1 MDLAQLNT
9 EHGIANQ
16 VEFVS
21 GKGDFPYIKVTTD
34 QAEALISI
42 YGGQVLSFKPKGAS
56 HDLLFV
62 SENAYYTSGKA
73 IKGGIP
79 VCWPWFGPD
88 PEGKGRPNHGFV
100 RNRLWQVIG
109 TEAIGDSATRIVLGL
124 SDTEDTRELWP
135 HPFELRLE
143 ITVGNILNL
152 ALVSRNVG
160 DRPFTITQAL
170 HTYFTVGDIT
180 QTQVLGLDGT
190 SYIDKVDDQK
200 VKSQSGE
207 VEITAEVDRIYQS
220 VPNELTIVDGALN
233 RRIRINSSG
242 NQTAVVWNPW
252 IELSAKSGDLT
263 NDDYTGFICVETTNA
278 ADDVITVPPQDEYRL
293 AVTYE
298 IGNQ

>member
-9 EHGIANQ
+9 EYGLADQ

-34 QAEALISI
+34 QAESLISI

-62 SENAYYTSGKA
+62 SENAYYTPGKA
-73 IKGGIP
+73 IKGGVPI
-79 VCWPWFGPD
+79 CWPWFGPD

-100 RNRLWQVIG
+100 RNRLWPVIG
-109 TEAIGDSATRIVLGL
+109 TETIGDSATRILLGL

-135 HPFELRLE
+135 YPFELRLE
-143 ITVGNILNL
+143 ITVGSILNL
-152 ALVSRNVG
+152 ALVSRNLG

-180 QTQVLGLDGT
+180 QTQVLGLSGT
-190 SYIDKVDDQK
+190 SYIDKVDDKK
-200 VKSQSGE
+200 VKPQSGE
-207 VEITAEVDRIYQS
+207 VEITAEVDRIYQA

-233 RRIRINSSG
+233 RCIRINSSG

-252 IELSAKSGDLT
+252 VELSAKSGDLT
-263 NDDYTGFICVETTNA
+263 DDDYTRFICVETTNA
-278 ADDVITVPPQDEYRL
+278 ADDVITVSPQDEYRL

-298 IGNQ
+298 IGN

>member
-9 EHGIANQ
+9 EYGLADQ

-34 QAEALISI
+34 QAESLISI

-62 SENAYYTSGKA
+62 SENAYYTPGKA
-73 IKGGIP
+73 IKGGVPI
-79 VCWPWFGPD
+79 CWPWFGPD

-100 RNRLWQVIG
+100 RNRLWPVIG
-109 TEAIGDSATRIVLGL
+109 TETIGDSATRIVLGL

-135 HPFELRLE
+135 YPFELRLE
-143 ITVGNILNL
+143 ITVGSILNL

-160 DRPFTITQAL
+160 DLPFTITQAL

-180 QTQVLGLDGT
+180 QTQVLGLSGT
-190 SYIDKVDDQK
+190 SYIDKVDDKK
-200 VKSQSGE
+200 VKPQSGE
-207 VEITAEVDRIYQS
+207 VEITAEVDRIYQA

-252 IELSAKSGDLT
+252 VELSAKSGDLT
-263 NDDYTGFICVETTNA
+263 DDDYTRFICVETTNA

-298 IGNQ
+298 IGN

>member
-9 EHGIANQ
+9 EHGIADQ

-62 SENAYYTSGKA
+62 SENAYYTPGKA
-73 IKGGIP
+73 IKGGVP

-88 PEGKGRPNHGFV
+88 PEGKGRPNHGFA
-100 RNRLWQVIG
+100 RNRLWQMIG
-109 TEAIGDSATRIVLGL
+109 TEAIGDSATRIALGI
-124 SDTEDTRELWP
+124 SDTEETRELWP

-143 ITVGNILNL
+143 ITVGSILNL
-152 ALVSRNVG
+152 ALISRNLG

-180 QTQVLGLDGT
+180 QTKVLGLDGT
-190 SYIDKVDDQK
+190 SYIDKVDEQK
-200 VKSQSGE
+200 VKPQSGD
-207 VEITAEVDRIYQS
+207 VEIVAEVDRIYQD

-242 NQTAVVWNPW
+242 NQTAVIWNPW
-252 IELSAKSGDLT
+252 AELSAKSGDLAD
-263 NDDYTGFICVETTNA
+263 DDYTRFICVETTNA
-278 ADDVITVPPQDEYRL
+278 ADDVITVPAQDEYRL

-298 IGNQ
+298 MATQ